1 MQSYYIFSLL
11 TLFKGNVLL
20 LNHES
25 FQKIGKT
32 TRVSSYIDMI
42 QGINQFYFISNLFID
57 IRQAKHM
64 MIDLNQLLL

>member
-57 IRQAKHM
+57 KHM